1 MNKLQLVTSQFLGE
15 TILLFFFFVFFFFLV
30 NFTYLAV

>member
-15 TILLFFFFVFFFFLV
+15 TILLFFLFFFFFLV

>member
-15 TILLFFFFVFFFFLV
+15 TILLVFFLV